1 MDDLVWV
8 NRELEEKLQGALRE
22 QEAMDALLD
31 EMEDENEDAFA
42 RIHALEAQVY
52 SILGAAYSFFF
63 YFFETEGAAYVQQSC
78 ILLCTCQSSLRFI
91 GVELD
96 LLSAAQGAEAGEHAA
111 ERAQGQVHVG
121 QAAGARA

>member
-1 MDDLVWV
+1 MDDLVWF
-8 NRELEEKLQGALRE
+8 NRELEQKLQASLRD

-31 EMEDENEDAFA
+31 EMEDQNEDAFA

-63 YFFETEGAAYVQQSC
+63 TFLKRKVLRTYNNHVFSC
-78 ILLCTCQSSLRFI
+78 VRANSSLRFI